1 MKFSEIVGSLVSPS
15 PSLPDSRDLKD
26 NLHAAVNYTIDA
38 TMGGE
43 ESGSSGMYGSSGMQ
57 NVSGSCSSKSSNLS
71 ANSMPYNVNM
81 NDYIRKDS
89 IPCYNCNLP

>member
-26 NLHAAVNYTIDA
+26 NLHAAVSYTIDA

-43 ESGSSGMYGSSGMQ
+43 ESGSSGMH
-57 NVSGSCSSKSSNLS
+57 NLSGSCSSKSSNLS

-89 IPCYNCNLP
+89 IPCYNCNFP

>member
-26 NLHAAVNYTIDA
+26 RLHAAVDYTVDSTI
-38 TMGGE
+38 
-43 ESGSSGMYGSSGMQ
+43 GSSSTGSSSMSSSYSNQ
-57 NVSGSCSSKSSNLS
+57 NVDGNCASNVSNIS
-71 ANSMPYNVNM
+71 ADSMPYNVNM
-81 NDYIRKDS
+81 NDYIKKDS